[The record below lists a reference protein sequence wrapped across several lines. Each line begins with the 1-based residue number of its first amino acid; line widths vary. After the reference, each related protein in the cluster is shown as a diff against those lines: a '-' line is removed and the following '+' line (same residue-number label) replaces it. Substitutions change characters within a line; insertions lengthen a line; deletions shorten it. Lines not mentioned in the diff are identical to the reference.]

1 MKEHR
6 QKEAPWRGPREAS
19 RGSEISLV
27 GSEPANRAPH
37 KRGNSEVRNEVIR
50 GRANTRHEESM
61 LKQRAASL
69 AKSGPQL
76 AERPRGPDLAITGA
90 AVSERG
96 YAVQKCVASSL
107 FLKASLD
114 GKRGRSECEW
124 VQKEAIARR
133 AHTRHERSYLERG
146 VPPSPRDRRH
156 PQTPM
161 AVANS
166 RLLVEP

>member
-1 MKEHR
+1 M
-6 QKEAPWRGPREAS
+6 
-19 RGSEISLV
+19 
-27 GSEPANRAPH
+27 
-37 KRGNSEVRNEVIR
+37 RNEVIR

-114 GKRGRSECEW
+114 GKRGRSECEGGA
-124 VQKEAIARR
+124 EGGHCAASSHAAR
-133 AHTRHERSYLERG
+133 T
-146 VPPSPRDRRH
+146 
-156 PQTPM
+156 
-161 AVANS
+161 
-166 RLLVEP
+166 LLSQSLPHRETVVIPKHQWRTLIHVC